1 MKRLKRCI
9 AIALAL
15 FLPFGVMADDGD
27 DTLRML
33 LAKSDLVVLGKIVSQ
48 LANPPI
54 TKPGV
59 MHYNCDFAVEDVLK
73 GEPTLTNTTI
83 KVTITRFEMEKKD
96 HHPLIKKDAR
106 CILFLKR
113 ASPDNTPVW
122 VTSDVWLSVQY
133 PFPWLARSLKRVA
146 KEK

>member
-1 MKRLKRCI
+1 MNKRI
-9 AIALAL
+9 AMAMTL
-15 FLPFGVMADDGD
+15 FLPLWAMADSGD
-27 DTLRML
+27 DTLRAL
-33 LAKSDLVVLGKIVSQ
+33 LAQSDLVVLGKIVSQ
-48 LANPPI
+48 PANAPI

-59 MHYNCDFAVEDVLK
+59 MHHNCDFAVEDVLK

-96 HHPLIKKDAR
+96 HHPLIKKDSR

-122 VTSDVWLSVQY
+122 VTSDVWMGVQY

-146 KEK
+146 QEK